1 MFKLGK
7 MYDYTLDQISGDK
20 LNKNKEVIE
29 MINGENKNRVL
40 EILVIDDSDYKM
52 RHTVEYLEKANEKLN
67 PDGSIIFTEVANLY
81 AAKRAIDANAYHG
94 IVIDMQ
100 FPIRNNEHINRKA
113 GIDILNE
120 LKWKKI
126 DTPHCI
132 NSSGKESQDSMN
144 DAGFT
149 ETMFILN
156 SSGIC
161 ATTPFENFLQLVVEY
176 YDNNSEKN

>member
-7 MYDYTLDQISGDK
+7 MYDYTLDQIYNNKSD
-20 LNKNKEVIE
+20 KNKEVIE
-29 MINGENKNRVL
+29 MISGENKNRVL

-52 RHTVEYLEKANEKLN
+52 DHTIRYLEKANEKLN
-67 PDGSIIFTEVANLY
+67 KDGLIKFTAVANLF

-100 FPIRNNEHINRKA
+100 FPIRNNDHIDRKA

-132 NSSGKESQDSMN
+132 NSSGEDSKISMN

-156 SSGIC
+156 SSGIY
-161 ATTPFENFLQLVVEY
+161 AGDEFENFLQLVIEY
-176 YDNNSEKN
+176 YDNNSGKN